1 MRVEASVIIR
11 APIEVVFDY
20 LIEPSTIHEWQG
32 SALYARLET
41 DRPFRVG
48 SRTVE
53 TRKFLGQRLES
64 TMEVTELEPPRRFAI
79 QVLEGPVLFAAVAA
93 ASVEPDG
100 TTRVEWTM
108 EGESRGFFRV
118 AEPIVERVCERE
130 LRHSIET
137 MRDLLEARDPDEAA
151 EPKLE
156 YAGSTELSD

>member
-48 SRTVE
+48 SQTVE

-64 TMEVTELEPPRRFAI
+64 TMKVTELDPPHRFAI
-79 QVLEGPVLFAAVAA
+79 KVIEGPVLFRAA
-93 ASVEPDG
+93 AEVSVEPDG
-100 TTRVEWTM
+100 RTRVDWTM
-108 EGESRGFFRV
+108 EGESHGFFRV

-137 MRDLLEARDPDEAA
+137 MRDLLEARPLDESA
-151 EPKLE
+151 EPMLE
-156 YAGSTELSD
+156 

>member
-41 DRPFRVG
+41 DRPFRIG

-64 TMEVTELEPPRRFAI
+64 TMEVTELEPPHRFAI
-79 QVLEGPVLFAAVAA
+79 QVLDGPVRFSAAAE
-93 ASVEPDG
+93 ASVESDG
-100 TTRVEWTM
+100 STRVDWTM

-118 AEPIVERVCERE
+118 AEPIVERVCKRE
-130 LRHSIET
+130 LRHSVET
-137 MRDLLEARDPDEAA
+137 MRDLLESRALLEAA
-151 EPKLE
+151 EPTVE
-156 YAGSTELSD
+156 YAGSTEFSD